1 MQVLYQHLIQHP
13 LLFPIH
19 DLLPWCCW
27 VSLPGPC
34 SFWPFTWTSQLFT
47 TTKQNQKSKR
57 CHQARASSR
66 LEGPFLVAFYQ
77 VHSCNRLVPGHKA
90 AVTPPRNSS
99 LTQGHMQANAGQ
111 QTPNKH
117 FGCTLIPPPHHV
129 YDALKLIQI
138 ISVPH
143 PPMDSSPNPFRER
156 MWLQSN
162 STISS
167 SVAKLYAIEQPN
179 ISTLS
184 VILLLQHCKRKNERV
199 LFGFGFFLLLL
210 FFGFC
215 FLLFFYDGAA
225 TVWRKPVFC
234 THKGTHVF
242 HMVHC
247 KLHRI
252 ESSWRK
258 TVIEKW
264 FSWASSVDLFCL

>member
-34 SFWPFTWTSQLFT
+34 SFWPFTWTSQPFT

-66 LEGPFLVAFYQ
+66 LEGPFLIAFYQ
-77 VHSCNRLVPGHKA
+77 ACSCNRLMPGHKA

-99 LTQGHMQANAGQ
+99 LTQGRMQANAGQ

-117 FGCTLIPPPHHV
+117 FGCTLIPPPHV
-129 YDALKLIQI
+129 YDALKLTQI

-143 PPMDSSPNPFRER
+143 HPMDSSPNPFRER
-156 MWLQSN
+156 MRWLWLQSS

-167 SVAKLYAIEQPN
+167 SIAKLYAIKQPN

-184 VILLLQHCKRKNERV
+184 VILLLQHCKRKKWE
-199 LFGFGFFLLLL
+199 GFVWFWFVVFWG
-210 FFGFC
+210 
-215 FLLFFYDGAA
+215 FFYDGAA

-234 THKGTHVF
+234 TH
-242 HMVHC
+242 
-247 KLHRI
+247 
-252 ESSWRK
+252 RK
-258 TVIEKW
+258 AHTYFIW
-264 FSWASSVDLFCL
+264 CIASCTELKAAGGKQL